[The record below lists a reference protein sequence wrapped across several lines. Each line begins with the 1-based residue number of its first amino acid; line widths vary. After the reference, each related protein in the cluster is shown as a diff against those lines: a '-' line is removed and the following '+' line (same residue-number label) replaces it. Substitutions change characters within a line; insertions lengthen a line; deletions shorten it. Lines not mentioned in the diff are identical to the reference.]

1 MTCVALALS
10 AATVR
15 AADVPPLRS
24 GQSPFFTADVAV
36 TLDSLAHAAVA
47 VTVTVPYAELSWSSV
62 PGGFAAGAGFAV
74 ELEPDRRE
82 RLYGSSWEKRLLIA
96 SYAATHSSR
105 NNLIVTRSFDVP
117 PGRYRVRV
125 RVRDVSSEQE
135 SDAQDQLVLEDLSR
149 VPVGLADIQL
159 GVRDSAGTF
168 LPVPTRTFGYNADR
182 IAARVTAFDRRP
194 GDWPRRAPI
203 HYRIVDD
210 QGNVEAQ
217 GDTVLALTQSSQPVV
232 LVPGRSDLFIGDYTL
247 EFERVEGKAH
257 WRASR
262 GFEVEESGPPR
273 GHEFALML
281 EALGY
286 VASGEEVDA
295 MRNLSPD
302 RQAAAWERFW
312 RRRDPTPD
320 TPRNEFQIEF
330 FRRLRYASDHFQGFG
345 IGWRS
350 DMGRIYIRYGPPDTI
365 EQHPASPTTAAT
377 EVWFYNQPVR
387 RFVFVDREGFGHFSL
402 APFST
407 E

>member
-330 FRRLRYASDHFQGFG
+330 FRRLRYAEQHFQGFG
-345 IGWRS
+345 PGWRS
-350 DMGRIYIRYGPPDTI
+350 DMGRIYIRYGQADQV
-365 EQHPASPTTAAT
+365 EQRPASAGTPQA
-377 EVWFYNQPVR
+377 EIWYYNQPNR
-387 RFVFVDREGFGHFSL
+387 RFVFVDQEGFGRFTL
-402 APFST
+402 AQPLG